1 MGFIYLPLHRRLFE
15 TGLGGIA
22 AAGCKSAALG
32 DDGGIGHQTG
42 DGLQTI
48 LAVLDVGQGVEQT
61 LGIGVSGVAEYVG
74 QRAPLHDAAG
84 VHDRHLVTD
93 LGNDAQ
99 IVGDHDHRGAVLGLQ
114 VLHQLQHLCL
124 NGHIQCGGGL
134 VGDED
139 LGIAGQSDGDNR
151 AISQKTLEKL
161 ADGTVTLGV
170 VYNLPSALEYDAI
183 PYHQEKMYLVSA
195 KDARLTVDGNKILG
209 ENGPPPMIQLDFGIT
224 INHLAEEIFY
234 TLPRIMT
241 TEHPLLQLHLISSG
255 MGVGLLQE
263 SVAKV
268 GMREGKI
275 SLVDCEYNTN
285 PLLFQNYLA
294 YSKKKKYQ
302 VEDLVS
308 YLMENSPAKGTGEAE
323 TFPFPDA
330 PVQWPVL

>member
-1 MGFIYLPLHRRLFE
+1 MTFDLIRTFLLLAETKSFTKTSEMLYVSQPTVTARVKALEQEVGHVLIHRTNKQVELSPAGMQFLHYANRIYQ
-15 TGLGGIA
+15 A
-22 AAGCKSAALG
+22 MN
-32 DDGGIGHQTG
+32 DGQEFMRSY
-42 DGLQTI
+42 QNY
-48 LAVLDVGQGVEQT
+48 EQ
-61 LGIGVSGVAEYVG
+61 
-74 QRAPLHDAAG
+74 
-84 VHDRHLVTD
+84 
-93 LGNDAQ
+93 Q
-99 IVGDHDHRGAVLGLQ
+99 IVVSAPGTNWDFLPRFRNSIINYAKQHPEVF
-114 VLHQLQHLCL
+114 LHL
-124 NGHIQCGGGL
+124 
-134 VGDED
+134 
-139 LGIAGQSDGDNR
+139 NR
-151 AISQKTLEKL
+151 AISQETLEKL

-308 YLMENSPAKGTGEAE
+308 YLMENSPAKGTDEAE

>member
-1 MGFIYLPLHRRLFE
+1 MAL
-15 TGLGGIA
+15 LGSIG
-22 AAGCKSAALG
+22 AALG
-32 DDGGIGHQTG
+32 KAALIGRIDGRGDLALDDDTLLAVVQIGHGHGRQ
-42 DGLQTI
+42 QSF
-48 LAVLDVGQGVEQT
+48 
-61 LGIGVSGVAEYVG
+61 GIGVHRMIKQVIGRS
-74 QRAPLHDAAG
+74 LFH
-84 VHDRHLVTD
+84 HLT
-93 LGNDAQ
+93 Q
-99 IVGDHDHRGAVLGLQ
+99 IHNSDV
-114 VLHQLQHLCL
+114 
-124 NGHIQCGGGL
+124 

-195 KDARLTVDGNKILG
+195 KDMKLTVDGNKILG